1 MVRNQGI
8 NVYLAPFDDI
18 SNVFREYP
26 VTATSPGF
34 TANATEAY
42 IEAVDGE
49 RFVVVVDLG
58 EEFEAKGSAR
68 LRIECFID
76 GEFISKQVSPYVLL
90 KEDAPPGSDL
100 KGRYINSR
108 ADLHV
113 DGHRVECGYA
123 FSPLLMGT
131 LPILPLTIHKSLEY

>member
-49 RFVVVVDLG
+49 
-58 EEFEAKGSAR
+58 EFEAKGSAR

-90 KEDAPPGSDL
+90 KTHLRVPT
-100 KGRYINSR
+100 SR
-108 ADLHV
+108 VDTSIPVLICTSTGTESSADTPSRL
-113 DGHRVECGYA
+113 
-123 FSPLLMGT
+123 S
-131 LPILPLTIHKSLEY
+131 

>member
-8 NVYLAPFDDI
+8 NLYLAPFDDI

-90 KEDAPPGSDL
+90 KTHLRVPT
-100 KGRYINSR
+100 SR
-108 ADLHV
+108 VDTSIPVLICTSTGTESSADTPSRL
-113 DGHRVECGYA
+113 
-123 FSPLLMGT
+123 S
-131 LPILPLTIHKSLEY
+131 